1 MALEL
6 TGKIVEITPTQQ
18 VSERFKKREFSLDI
32 TEEVNGQSFPNFA
45 KLQVSQNKCEVLDGY
60 KIGEVVK
67 VQFNVRGSRVEKDG
81 KVNYYTNLDAW
92 RIERVNAQQ
101 AQQPQ
106 AQYQQPT
113 NNNGYSQGS
122 DSNVPF

>member
-6 TGKIVEITPTQQ
+6 TGKIVEIYPTMQI
-18 VSERFKKREFSLDI
+18 SERFKKREIVLDI

-60 KIGEVVK
+60 KVGEVVK
-67 VQFNVRGSRVEKDG
+67 IQFNVRGSKVDKDG
-81 KVNYYTNLDAW
+81 KANYYTNLDAW
-92 RIERVNAQQ
+92 RIERVNA

-106 AQYQQPT
+106 AQYVEPSKKQ
-113 NNNGYSQGS
+113 
-122 DSNVPF
+122 DPFDDLPY

>member
-6 TGKIVEITPTQQ
+6 TGKIVEITPTVQ

-60 KIGEVVK
+60 KVGEIVK

-92 RIERVNAQQ
+92 KIEKVGSQPQQ
-101 AQQPQ
+101 APQQ
-106 AQYQQPT
+106 
-113 NNNGYSQGS
+113 GYSQGGF
-122 DSNVPF
+122 DNGTPPF